1 MLVLTPNKCPLRK
14 TRKLPSQN
22 DSKKKNPNGYGID
35 AEKYASNLEEVVSKN
50 LNNPE
55 MLSASVNNIIHPE
68 DSVIYYPK
76 NAHLISN
83 KYPVYPLRLKEDIL
97 KNFADDTLFF
107 MFFEQPN
114 AISKEMAKK
123 ELINRGWMFNTSYN
137 SFFKLKKEKEKNKEY
152 IEGDFDFLISNSFVC
167 VSDNV
172 FEEIF
177 FSFSLF
183 SF

>member
-1 MLVLTPNKCPLRK
+1 MQNQKPKSNSSNT
-14 TRKLPSQN
+14 SSGQN

-35 AEKYASNLEEVVSKN
+35 PEKYASNLEEVVSKN

-152 IEGDFDFLISNSFVC
+152 IEGDFDFFDHEKEWKIKETLNFK
-167 VSDNV
+167 
-172 FEEIF
+172 FMLKE
-177 FSFSLF
+177 
-183 SF
+183 

>member
-1 MLVLTPNKCPLRK
+1 MQPQKSK
-14 TRKLPSQN
+14 TSN
-22 DSKKKNPNGYGID
+22 SSSGGNESKKKNSNGHGID
-35 AEKYASNLEEVVSKN
+35 FEKYRQNLEEVNSKN

-55 MLSASVNNIIHPE
+55 MLLASVNNIIHPE

-76 NAHLISN
+76 NAHLINN
-83 KYPVYPLRLKEDIL
+83 KYPIYPLRLKEEIL

-152 IEGDFDFLISNSFVC
+152 IEGDFDFFDHEKEWKIKETLNFK
-167 VSDNV
+167 
-172 FEEIF
+172 FMLKE
-177 FSFSLF
+177 
-183 SF
+183 